1 VKAKVIVWAIALILV
16 LIFVIGNDEPM
27 NLVFIK
33 NFQVSKIVVIL
44 ISLAIGFVAGL
55 LVEGKKNAP
64 AKKSAKSEE
73 E

>member
-1 VKAKVIVWAIALILV
+1 
-16 LIFVIGNDEPM
+16 M

-44 ISLAIGFVAGL
+44 VSLAIGFIAGL
-55 LVEGKKNAP
+55 LVEGKKKTP
-64 AKKSAKSEE
+64 RREE